1 MFQLESEIQRWR
13 QSLVQ
18 HDSIGAADASELES
32 HLRDLIS
39 NFQDRDLTDQE
50 AFMVATGRLGTTE
63 ELVTEFDKVNADSV
77 WRIRILW
84 MLGGYV
90 AFGLASRVIGSLS
103 VAAAGGVAL
112 AGFGP
117 AWMATAALA
126 VLVLAWSIL
135 LRRVHRQ
142 SMNSTVFV
150 DQIPR
155 WMCVW
160 AVIGYVSCLAISRF
174 AIVPLVMFA
183 QQADLGMY
191 AMINGI
197 GAAIVHAAIFIAC
210 VVMMWKISRPA
221 CLAESDMQPVDV

>member
-1 MFQLESEIQRWR
+1 
-13 QSLVQ
+13 
-18 HDSIGAADASELES
+18 
-32 HLRDLIS
+32 
-39 NFQDRDLTDQE
+39 
-50 AFMVATGRLGTTE
+50 
-63 ELVTEFDKVNADSV
+63 
-77 WRIRILW
+77 
-84 MLGGYV
+84 
-90 AFGLASRVIGSLS
+90 
-103 VAAAGGVAL
+103 
-112 AGFGP
+112 
-117 AWMATAALA
+117 
-126 VLVLAWSIL
+126 
-135 LRRVHRQ
+135 
-142 SMNSTVFV
+142 MNSTVFV